1 MSDSSKPTLVYFN
14 LRGRGDVIRLALSQT
29 GVDWAEE
36 SIDYAVMKQGGPD
49 FPFAQAPAF
58 HHNGLRVVQMD
69 AILRYIGREWGM
81 YGDSN
86 VESTQIDM
94 IMCGVESLRAEYVNL
109 CYKEKFSEEGVKA
122 YKATHLDA
130 AGLAT
135 RNNGAHMQYLEDILG
150 RSDSF
155 VATGFSVGNKLS
167 IADLHLF
174 DLVHL
179 HLRPACSPAEMQAF
193 PNLLRLHN
201 NVAALP
207 AIKAFLESDRRP
219 SAVNGNNMG

>member
-14 LRGRGDVIRLALSQT
+14 LRGRGDVIRLALAQT

-36 SIDYAVMKQGGPD
+36 GVDYAAMKQGGAD

-58 HHNGLRVVQMD
+58 KHNGLRVVQMD
-69 AILRYIGREWGM
+69 AILRYIGREWGL
-81 YGDSN
+81 YGTN
-86 VESTQIDM
+86 NAESTQIDM
-94 IMCGVESLRAEYVNL
+94 IMGGVESLRGEYVKL
-109 CYKEKFSEEGVKA
+109 CYAGQFSEEAKNA
-122 YKATHLDA
+122 YKMNHVDA

-135 RNNGAHMQYLEDILG
+135 HNNGAHMQYLEDLLA

-155 VATGFSVGNKLS
+155 VATGFAVGNKVSL
-167 IADLHLF
+167 ADFHLY

-179 HLRPACSPAEMQAF
+179 HVRPACLPAEMQAF
-193 PNLLRLHN
+193 PNLMRLHD

-219 SAVNGNNMG
+219 EQVNGNKLG